1 MSIEAK
7 HSPSRSFLTSFSG
20 SLAVPSAVDLENAD
34 PENRVVESLVIE
46 NLRLS
51 SELLMPQIYQLIAQ
65 GNVRRII
72 ITNEEGHALLRLP
85 TAAPDVNGMMAAVLS
100 SEVAAINVI
109 SAIVPN
115 PRMVVERVSR

>member
-1 MSIEAK
+1 M
-7 HSPSRSFLTSFSG
+7 
-20 SLAVPSAVDLENAD
+20 PSAVDLENAD

-85 TAAPDVNGMMAAVLS
+85 TAAPDINGMMAAVLS